1 MGAFRV
7 VATCLHRS
15 RYVFRL
21 LIFILVV
28 SLCTAVVFYL
38 KVEDRGDYL
47 GRLRGPHHLGHQI
60 GVMEEFVPGLHL
72 KGRPFGPRTYCNY
85 TFRPLDSV
93 DPWDMFS
100 FDPSLSKPSVQLGEK
115 GPYRVVYN
123 IVPGQNASRGAITY
137 CTHATPD
144 FLYHLSELLLHWD
157 GAISVTLFA
166 PGTDA
171 HLAAILVDKLC
182 RCVPQMARVSF
193 HLAFPKDL
201 PPAKGDW
208 MQDPDLKLG
217 DCSPPAKKVLTQRR
231 SQELTY
237 PVNVGRNAARQASKT
252 NFVLV
257 SDIELIPSIGLN
269 EQFAVLLH
277 RLNERRN
284 TLMKIRAASNWT
296 GKGFVYVL
304 PVFEVEPSASVPRDK
319 EQLLQLYQ
327 KDRAVFFHR
336 WVCPHCQ
343 KFPGLQKWLKRK
355 GKPGFVQP
363 LMVVN
368 REYPFHRWEPVY
380 IGTKNEPLYSEE
392 LSWEG
397 QQDKMTQMDQMCL
410 EGYKFVILDRA
421 FLVHSPGIKRK
432 SSPVVSK
439 WRKPHEQ
446 RNMKLYISI
455 TQNLLKQYKNPNQRC
470 KLQ

>member
-15 RYVFRL
+15 RNVFRL
-21 LIFILVV
+21 LVFIMVATLG
-28 SLCTAVVFYL
+28 TAVVFYL

-47 GRLRGPHHLGHQI
+47 GRLHGPHHFGRNLGM
-60 GVMEEFVPGLHL
+60 MEEFQPGQHL
-72 KGRPFGPRTYCNY
+72 KGRPFSSKSYCNF
-85 TFRPLDSV
+85 TFKPVDSA
-93 DPWDMFS
+93 DPWDMLA
-100 FDPSLSKPSVQLGEK
+100 FDPGQVQPSVQLGED

-123 IVPGQNASRGAITY
+123 VVSSLNASRGAITY

-144 FLYHLSELLLHWD
+144 FIFHLSELLLHWD
-157 GAISVTLFA
+157 GAVSVTLYA
-166 PGTDA
+166 PGSDA
-171 HLAAILVDKLC
+171 HLAALLVDKLC
-182 RCVPQMARVSF
+182 RCVPQMAQVSV
-193 HLAFPKDL
+193 HLSYPKDM
-201 PPAKGDW
+201 PPVKGDW
-208 MQDPDLKLG
+208 VTVDDLKMD
-217 DCSPPAKKVLTQRR
+217 DCSPPAKKIDTQRKT
-231 SQELTY
+231 QDLTY

-257 SDIELIPSIGLN
+257 SDIELIPSRGLN
-269 EQFAVLLH
+269 DQFAVLLR
-277 RLNERRN
+277 RLTERRN
-284 TLMKIRAASNWT
+284 ILMKTRAVSNWT

-304 PVFEVEPSASVPRDK
+304 PVFEIEPSASVPQDK
-319 EQLLQLYQ
+319 EQLLKLYS

-355 GKPGFVQP
+355 GKADFIQP
-363 LMVVN
+363 LIVVN

-392 LSWEG
+392 LTWEG

-432 SSPVVSK
+432 SPIVSK

-446 RNMKLYISI
+446 KNMKLYISI
-455 TQNLLKQYKNPNQRC
+455 TQNLLKKYENPNQRC